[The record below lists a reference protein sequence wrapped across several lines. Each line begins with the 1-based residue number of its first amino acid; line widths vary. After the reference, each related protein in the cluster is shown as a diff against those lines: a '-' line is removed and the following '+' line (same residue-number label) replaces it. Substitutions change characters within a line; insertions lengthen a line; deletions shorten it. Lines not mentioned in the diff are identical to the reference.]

1 MRRSL
6 IRERRVA
13 AGLSQVQ
20 LSFLSG
26 VGSGVISDLELGK
39 REAWPKARKALAR
52 ALRVPESR
60 LFPSER
66 RQDGED

>member
-1 MRRSL
+1 MKKN
-6 IRERRVA
+6 RVRQKRTA

-52 ALRVPESR
+52 ALKVAECE
-60 LFPSER
+60 LFPTEER
-66 RQDGED
+66 DGNH